1 MVAQFPPGDEIMHI
15 LWGKKYADELAKIFR
30 HTFATGESYATSH
43 RAELRADRGVVEHY
57 QWRVDRITLPDGS
70 FGVVCYFRDA
80 LLSKRSYT
88 AKTQSGHWQAEFATM
103 PNIATLR
110 FRTASAIIG
119 IRTHEILYR
128 ALGAVTQSPRCAS
141 IAPLGSG
148 TGGKPKSIRE
158 KSRCKC

>member
-80 LLSKRSYT
+80 SLKTFLHSQDSKRT
-88 AKTQSGHWQAEFATM
+88 LAGRICCNAKYRHTPIPNRVGHYWN
-103 PNIATLR
+103 PNA
-110 FRTASAIIG
+110 
-119 IRTHEILYR
+119 
-128 ALGAVTQSPRCAS
+128 
-141 IAPLGSG
+141 
-148 TGGKPKSIRE
+148 
-158 KSRCKC
+158 